1 MRRTL
6 GESKEALEFMIKIDQ
21 LTLEQRNHMRIIIE
35 ALVDCCLEDETRA
48 VVVVGKDSDPY
59 ALVMSVNSTDL
70 ETSVLLSKV
79 DQAFMLKHMRDQPPK
94 EQLN

>member
-6 GESKEALEFMIKIDQ
+6 GETKEALEFMLKIDQ
-21 LTLEQRNHMRIIIE
+21 LSKYQREHMRIVIE
-35 ALVDCCLEDETRA
+35 MLIDCCLSDDIRG
-48 VVVVGKDSDPY
+48 VVVVSKDDDPH
-59 ALVMSVNSTDL
+59 AVVLSVNSSDM
-70 ETSVLLSKV
+70 ETSILLSKV

>member
-1 MRRTL
+1 MRRTI
-6 GESKEALEFMIKIDQ
+6 GETKEALEFMVKIDQ
-21 LTLEQRNHMRIIIE
+21 LTKEQRNHMRIIIE
-35 ALVDCCLEDETRA
+35 ALIDCCLEEETRA
-48 VVVVGKDSDPY
+48 VVVVGKDTDPY
-59 ALVMSVNSTDL
+59 AMVMSVNSNDL

>member
-21 LTLEQRNHMRIIIE
+21 LTQEQRNHMRIIIE
-35 ALVDCCLEDETRA
+35 ALVDCCLEDDTRA

-59 ALVMSVNSTDL
+59 AMVMSVNSNDL

-79 DQAFMLKHMRDQPPK
+79 DEAFMLKHMRGAPPR
-94 EQLN
+94 EELN

>member
-1 MRRTL
+1 MRDTL
-6 GESKEALEFMIKIDQ
+6 GQTKEALEFMVKIDQ
-21 LTLEQRNHMRIIIE
+21 LTKEQRNHMRVIIE
-35 ALVDCCLEDETRA
+35 ALIDCCLEDDTRA
-48 VVVVGKDSDPY
+48 VVVVGKDSDDY
-59 ALVMSVNSTDL
+59 AAVLTVNSTDI